1 MKNKI
6 TCDPAVILKSFND
19 PPKYDPLIC
28 DPLKAGEPVL
38 SLNRLNSLNSLKEPG
53 PLNPDLAV
61 RGCTSPSPGA
71 RLVNKLT
78 GEVGSIVVGMSK
90 LTTESRFAT
99 SMVL

>member
-1 MKNKI
+1 MS
-6 TCDPAVILKSFND
+6 LKSFND

-28 DPLKAGEPVL
+28 DPLKAGDPVL
-38 SLNRLNSLNSLKEPG
+38 SLKRLNSLNSLKDPG

-61 RGCTSPSPGA
+61 RGTNPSPGA
-71 RLVNKLT
+71 RLVNKLA
-78 GEVGSIVVGMSK
+78 GDVGSIVVGMSK